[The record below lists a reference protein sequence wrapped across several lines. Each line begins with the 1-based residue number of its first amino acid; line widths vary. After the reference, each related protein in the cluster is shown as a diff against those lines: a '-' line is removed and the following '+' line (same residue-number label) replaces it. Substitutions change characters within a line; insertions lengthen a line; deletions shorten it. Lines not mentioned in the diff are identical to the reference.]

1 MKIKAEKIAELEK
14 ERTSLCNQIEDL
26 RQEIVQLTVKNE
38 SLQQVEPKI
47 AELKLMITQLEE
59 EIKSKN
65 QENTRLSEFWQ
76 TTMKNWQELNSQPSS
91 ENGQS
96 EMVEPEAAQVLATP
110 HRRSMYDRVKEKR
123 KQTEST
129 RKRKQLLAADP
140 KKKKKKKPTLSK
152 ITNGTRFYVP
162 WGHGV
167 DCIKYHVGQV
177 VTKERK
183 IAIKYNDA
191 QDLVFVHDEDES
203 FIYYKETTVV
213 DDNDESQFFI
223 HSFEKYVR
231 PAIRNE
237 KGLDDDYNSMCRPRF
252 DRKQHYGKNK
262 PGRVKILWKL
272 VDGTHV
278 WRHGV
283 ALKSMRNHTAV
294 HYEDDGFTYLHSN
307 VKVNTWTRVKST

>member
-14 ERTSLCNQIEDL
+14 ERTRLYNQIHTEKTIVEDL

-47 AELKLMITQLEE
+47 AELQLKITQLEE

-65 QENTRLSEFWQ
+65 QENTRLTEFWK
-76 TTMKNWQELNSQPSS
+76 TTMKSWQELNR
-91 ENGQS
+91 QS

-129 RKRKQLLAADP
+129 RKRKQPTADP
-140 KKKKKKKPTLSK
+140 KKKKKKKRTSSK
-152 ITNGTRFYVP
+152 ITNGTRFHVP

-167 DCIKYHVGQV
+167 DNTIKYHVGQV

-183 IAIKYNDA
+183 IAIKYDDA